1 MIEKVEPVKRN
12 SITEIPKINP
22 LSNITSNPSSNR
34 IDELSGE
41 DEDEIKSSKV
51 ATVRDGEQ
59 KEFTSP
65 IISVEPMENKE
76 KPDDNFFNQNPS
88 EE

>member
-1 MIEKVEPVKRN
+1 MIEKVEPVKRHT
-12 SITEIPKINP
+12 IAEIPKINP
-22 LSNITSNPSSNR
+22 LSNITSADSSNR

-59 KEFTSP
+59 KECTSP

-76 KPDDNFFNQNPS
+76 KPDDNFFK
-88 EE
+88 